1 MTPNKKII
9 AVVKLERGFLHLSP
23 NPHAILRVK
32 CQIKMRERA
41 RKKHHQKDFLLGR
54 YVA

>member
-23 NPHAILRVK
+23 NPHAILSVK